1 MEIDFIKISF
11 LNLVQNEI
19 NTLNKLE
26 LSDAISLT
34 LGFAFLIAGCFL
46 QE

>member
-1 MEIDFIKISF
+1 MDISFIKIGF

-26 LSDAISLT
+26 LSDVISLT
-34 LGFAFLIAGCFL
+34 LAFGYLIAGCFL

>member
-26 LSDAISLT
+26 LSDVISLT
-34 LGFAFLIAGCFL
+34 LGFGFLIAGCFL